1 MGIFDASNES
11 YLREEDVE
19 DPELD
24 EGEFRSF
31 YVIVKNNNLDDRRDV
46 PVWFRVDGGIEQPMN
61 ELEHYSRSPYIVH
74 YPNFGETKGLILSP
88 NRNSKIFPA
97 EFVPYCVA
105 FLDQYLHY
113 ALRKA
118 PCLAQ
123 ILLGNL
129 RQHRTIRLR
138 HLLENLCPDF
148 VTFS

>member
-105 FLDQYLHY
+105 FLDHISPLCSAEG
-113 ALRKA
+113 ALSGANSARKSKA
-118 PCLAQ
+118 TPHNPPAASP
-123 ILLGNL
+123 GK
-129 RQHRTIRLR
+129 
-138 HLLENLCPDF
+138 F
-148 VTFS
+148 VP